1 MHLTVGTSLGPYLID
16 ALIGAGGMGE
26 VYRATD
32 SRLGREVAIKASK
45 FTFDDRFKR
54 EARAIA
60 ALNHP
65 NVCTLYDVGPDY
77 LVMEYVDGQS
87 LAERI
92 AQEPLSQDEAIALA
106 MQIAAALE
114 AAHEKGIVHRDLKPA
129 NIKIKPD
136 GQVKVLD
143 FGLAKIVDGLDPA
156 NASASES
163 PTFTRMGTSM
173 GVILG
178 TAAYMAPEQARSQT
192 VDKRADIWAF
202 GVVLWEMLTGRRL
215 FPGETSS
222 DSLAALLKEEPRW
235 EEIPPRLRPLLRR
248 CLEKDPRKRLHDIA
262 DARLWLEEPPQIAPA
277 SAPSASLSTR
287 GLMLGGA
294 AACLAVA
301 LVLWGVRRP
310 IHVHDERSVHFSLN
324 PPAGVTM
331 DATLTAT
338 AVSPDERWIVFGAST
353 SQSDLGLYLHSVE
366 TGSTR
371 LLPGTDHGD
380 FPFWSPDSQSIA
392 FIATGRLKRID
403 VAGGAPTD
411 KGEAP
416 ATSAGDW
423 AGDNI
428 LLGFQDGIWRVA
440 AVGGTRQQLTRVN
453 GSRGESEHGAPQFL
467 PDGRHFL
474 YYITNA
480 DPNQRGIYFGSL
492 DDSTER
498 QLVIATAH
506 KGRYTPARADRPE
519 ALLYVREQTLL
530 SQPFD
535 AVSGRLLG
543 TPSVVVEPISRAGG
557 ININAAFWIG
567 PGGMLVYRKS
577 EVENHRRLVW
587 FSRDGAR
594 VDQLPRENR
603 YSSFYLSPD
612 GKKLAVDV
620 MNENAVHDIWI
631 YEFGR
636 NTMTRQTSD
645 PANDFLGVWSPDGQR
660 LVFGSSRT
668 GLAQLYLT
676 TVGGGA
682 EEMLTSGPLRKYPL
696 QWTRDGKYVLFR
708 ATNLNNSRD
717 ELWAIAVDGDRKP
730 FPVVQNAFSQFAGQI
745 SPDGNWI
752 AYQSTLSGINEVY
765 AQRFPSGSGRIQLSN
780 KGGRWPKWR
789 GDGKE
794 LYFVSANDTMIA
806 VSVDPSADDLHPQ
819 PPKELFNAVL
829 PGNLTYP
836 YDVAA
841 DGKRFLVLERTGEPD
856 TRLEVITN
864 WRSQMK

>member
-1 MHLTVGTSLGPYLID
+1 
-16 ALIGAGGMGE
+16 
-26 VYRATD
+26 
-32 SRLGREVAIKASK
+32 
-45 FTFDDRFKR
+45 
-54 EARAIA
+54 
-60 ALNHP
+60 
-65 NVCTLYDVGPDY
+65 
-77 LVMEYVDGQS
+77 
-87 LAERI
+87 
-92 AQEPLSQDEAIALA
+92 
-106 MQIAAALE
+106 
-114 AAHEKGIVHRDLKPA
+114 
-129 NIKIKPD
+129 
-136 GQVKVLD
+136 
-143 FGLAKIVDGLDPA
+143 
-156 NASASES
+156 
-163 PTFTRMGTSM
+163 
-173 GVILG
+173 
-178 TAAYMAPEQARSQT
+178 
-192 VDKRADIWAF
+192 
-202 GVVLWEMLTGRRL
+202 
-215 FPGETSS
+215 
-222 DSLAALLKEEPRW
+222 
-235 EEIPPRLRPLLRR
+235 
-248 CLEKDPRKRLHDIA
+248 
-262 DARLWLEEPPQIAPA
+262 
-277 SAPSASLSTR
+277 
-287 GLMLGGA
+287 MLGGA
-294 AACLAVA
+294 VACLAVA
-301 LVLWGVRRP
+301 LILWGVRRP
-310 IHVHDERSVHFSLN
+310 IYVYDGRSVHFSIN
-324 PPAGVTM
+324 PPPGATM

-338 AVSPDERWIVFGAST
+338 AISPDERWIVFGAST
-353 SQSDLGLYLHSVE
+353 SQADLGLYLHSVE

-371 LLPGTDHGD
+371 LLPGSDHGD

-403 VAGGAPTD
+403 IAGGAPTD
-411 KGEAP
+411 LGDAP
-416 ATSAGDW
+416 ATAAGDW
-423 AGDNI
+423 AGGNI
-428 LLGFQDGIWRVA
+428 LLGFQEGVWKIPA
-440 AVGGTRQQLTRVN
+440 SGGTRQQLTKVD
-453 GSRGESEHGAPQFL
+453 GARGESEHGAPQFL

-480 DPNQRGIYFGSL
+480 DPHKRGIYFGSL
-492 DDSTER
+492 DGGNER
-498 QLVIATAH
+498 QLVIATAN
-506 KGRYTPARADRPE
+506 KGRYTPARANQPE
-519 ALLYVREQTLL
+519 ALLYLREQTLL

-535 AVSGRLLG
+535 AENGTLLG
-543 TPSVVVEPISRAGG
+543 TPSVIVEPISRAGG

-577 EVENHRRLVW
+577 EFESHRRLVW

-682 EEMLTSGPLRKYPL
+682 EEVLTSGPLRKYPL

-717 ELWAIAVDGDRKP
+717 ELWAMAVDGDRKP

-745 SPDGNWI
+745 SPDAKWI
-752 AYQSTLSGINEVY
+752 AYQSTLSGVNEVY

-794 LYFVSANDTMIA
+794 LYFLSANDTMIA
-806 VSVDPSADDLHPQ
+806 VSVDPSADDLNPQ
-819 PPKELFNAVL
+819 PPKELFRAVL

-841 DGKRFLVLERTGEPD
+841 DGKRFLVRV
-856 TRLEVITN
+856 RLADAA
-864 WRSQMK
+864 